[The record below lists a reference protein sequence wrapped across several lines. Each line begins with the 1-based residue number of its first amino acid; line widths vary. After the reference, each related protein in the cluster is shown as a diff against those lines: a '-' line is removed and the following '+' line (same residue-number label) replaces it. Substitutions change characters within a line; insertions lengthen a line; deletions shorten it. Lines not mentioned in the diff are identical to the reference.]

1 MKWKYKKL
9 EEAVRAI
16 EINTRLL
23 ERIENCDV
31 DSAVGRVLARDVIAN
46 ISIPPWNRS
55 AVDGYAVRSADL
67 KERGKVTLTLLG
79 NVYAGEFTDTKM
91 RSGYCMA
98 IATGAPVPDGADA
111 VVMMEYASASGGR
124 VTVSGNVR
132 KWDNISRKGVD
143 IVRGRNIAA
152 NGTRLTAGVIG
163 ALSSQGIGEVPVRT
177 KPEVAIIPG
186 GDEIAAQGSQAA
198 HGQIYDVNSHV
209 VAAVVTCAGGKPF
222 IHNPVRDT
230 SEEFRKAL
238 EWGLGKDICVFVSG
252 SSVGE
257 KDLTAATITSLGRL
271 LFHGVRM
278 RPGRPTMFGVVD
290 GKPVFGLPGYPV
302 SSFIGAHL
310 LLRRCIMRMTG
321 ERIVEEPAVKRIYRG
336 TEHAAPEFMS
346 VIPVRI
352 TGKSAYPVFKESGA
366 ITSIS
371 EASGLVMIHAGKSI
385 RKGQRVDVSLL

>member
-1 MKWKYKKL
+1 MKWKYNKL

-16 EINTRLL
+16 DINTHLL
-23 ERIENCDV
+23 GRIETCDI
-31 DSAVGRVLARDVIAN
+31 DSAVGRVIARNMNAN
-46 ISIPPWNRS
+46 MSIPPWDRS
-55 AVDGYAVRSADL
+55 AVDGYAVRSVEL
-67 KERGKVTLTLLG
+67 KESGKVTLTLQG
-79 NVYAGEFTDTKM
+79 SVHAGEFTDTKV
-91 RSGYCMA
+91 RKGYCMA

-111 VVMMEYASASGGR
+111 VVMMEYARARNGR
-124 VTVSGNVR
+124 VTVAGRVM

-143 IVRGRNIAA
+143 IVQGRNIAA
-152 NGTRLTAGVIG
+152 KGTRLTAGVIG
-163 ALSSQGIGEVPVRT
+163 ALSSQGIREVPVMA

-186 GDEIAAQGSQAA
+186 GDEIAAHGSMAA
-198 HGQIYDVNSHV
+198 PGQIYDVNSHV
-209 VAAVVTCAGGKPF
+209 VAAVVTGAGGEPF

-230 SEEFRKAL
+230 AADFRKAL

-257 KDLTAATITSLGRL
+257 RDLTATTIASRGKL

-310 LLRRCIMRMTG
+310 FLRRCIMRMAG
-321 ERIVEEPAVKRIYRG
+321 ERIVEEPAVKRMYRG
-336 TEHAAPEFMS
+336 MERASTEFMS
-346 VIPVRI
+346 VIPVRL

-371 EASGLVMIHAGKSI
+371 EASGLVMLRAGKSI
-385 RKGQRVDVSLL
+385 RNGQIVDVRLL